1 MRKNEIIKI
10 LRVTDQPSVTET
22 FIQHLAR
29 KMDIRLAS
37 PENEICKQGVDDGQG
52 MYFIQSGECSVIV
65 YDKIGLDS
73 GMKEV
78 RRLYTGDHFGVR
90 RIRVTHIFI

>member
-1 MRKNEIIKI
+1 
-10 LRVTDQPSVTET
+10 
-22 FIQHLAR
+22 
-29 KMDIRLAS
+29 
-37 PENEICKQGVDDGQG
+37 

-90 RIRVTHIFI
+90 RIRVTYILI